1 MDEPKLIFFYTVAL
15 IDLRDVH
22 EGGYFLVQT
31 IPREIICSEDWGY
44 LFAIRLTA
52 LSPFKRV
59 RLIGLCY
66 IQTKK

>member
-1 MDEPKLIFFYTVAL
+1 
-15 IDLRDVH
+15 VH

-52 LSPFKRV
+52 LESIQESQV
-59 RLIGLCY
+59 NRLVLQSNKEIVL
-66 IQTKK
+66 ID